1 VKSRFKSTEIQIVVL
16 IAIFA
21 TLAATPFINKDALI
35 IPKVIILCS
44 GALYLLPKLTLK
56 LHFLKNN
63 KVQSILL
70 ILSTLFFL
78 QLLIVMAFSNTPL
91 EQQIF
96 GRTGRGM
103 GFATWFSCLII
114 LLLSALSTQIGNI
127 HHIHFGL
134 TLTGVVTAVY
144 AICQSFGFDFFPWD
158 SKTNGV
164 ISTLGNPNFVSGFIA
179 MSFIPSLIY
188 FEFKKYK
195 VYIKVILIVLYCIA
209 LYRADSLQGYIG
221 ITLSVITYLLAY
233 LWYKNKSLFI
243 SLFVLSISGLVAV
256 VLGSLNKG
264 PLSSF
269 FYKVSVQ
276 SRGDFWRSAINTS
289 NDHKLFGVGLD
300 SFGDYY
306 LKYRDIVA
314 VNHPWAEFTDSA
326 HNYFLDLL
334 VSGGYPLLI
343 IYICIHLLTLWSL
356 LRAFRTNTQFKPLL
370 VSLFTAY
377 LVFQAQA
384 LISPISIPILIW
396 SSIIS
401 GSIIGVYSSTFN
413 KTNVE
418 TNSVSPA
425 TARLQKTSIGLL
437 VVSLVVLYPVFNVDR
452 LQFNAMKNG
461 DGDLAVS
468 STKKFPESV
477 VRYSIM
483 TRELL
488 KSGLNVQA
496 LDLARSAV
504 KFNPNSPALWVL
516 IMVNP
521 TAPIEERILAKQKMQ
536 QLDPLNQDIVNFEI
550 TK

>member
-1 VKSRFKSTEIQIVVL
+1 
-16 IAIFA
+16 
-21 TLAATPFINKDALI
+21 
-35 IPKVIILCS
+35 
-44 GALYLLPKLTLK
+44 
-56 LHFLKNN
+56 
-63 KVQSILL
+63 
-70 ILSTLFFL
+70 
-78 QLLIVMAFSNTPL
+78 
-91 EQQIF
+91 
-96 GRTGRGM
+96 
-103 GFATWFSCLII
+103 
-114 LLLSALSTQIGNI
+114 
-127 HHIHFGL
+127 
-134 TLTGVVTAVY
+134 VY

>member
-1 VKSRFKSTEIQIVVL
+1 MKSRFKSTEIQIVVL

>member
-1 VKSRFKSTEIQIVVL
+1 MKSRIKSTEIQIVVL
-16 IAIFA
+16 IAIFV
-21 TLAATPFINKDALI
+21 TLAATPFTNKDALI

-44 GALYLLPKLTLK
+44 GALYLLPRLTLK

-70 ILSTLFFL
+70 ILSTLFFI
-78 QLLIVMAFSNTPL
+78 QLLIVMAFSNAPL

-134 TLTGVVTAVY
+134 TLTGVATAVY

-164 ISTLGNPNFVSGFIA
+164 ISTMGNPNFVSGLIA

-195 VYIKVILIVLYCIA
+195 VYIKVILIVLYCFA

-233 LWYKNKSLFI
+233 LWYKNKSLFS
-243 SLFVLSISGLVAV
+243 SLFVLSMSGLVAV
-256 VLGSLNKG
+256 VLSSLNKG

-334 VSGGYPLLI
+334 VSGGYPLLT

-370 VSLFTAY
+370 VSLFAAY

-418 TNSVSPA
+418 TNSVLPA
-425 TARLQKTSIGLL
+425 KARLQKTSIGLL
-437 VVSLVVLYPVFNVDR
+437 IVSLLLLYPLFNVDR

-536 QLDPLNQDIVNFEI
+536 ELDPLNQDIVNFEI

>member
-1 VKSRFKSTEIQIVVL
+1 VKSGFKSTEIQIVVL

-21 TLAATPFINKDALI
+21 TLAATPFTNKDALI

-44 GALYLLPKLTLK
+44 GALYLLPRLTLK

-78 QLLIVMAFSNTPL
+78 QLLIVMTFSNAPL

-103 GFATWFSCLII
+103 GFASWFSCLII
-114 LLLSALSTQIGNI
+114 LVLSALSTQIGNI

-134 TLTGVVTAVY
+134 TLTGVATAVY

-164 ISTLGNPNFVSGFIA
+164 ISTLGNPNFVLGFMA

-195 VYIKVILIVLYCIA
+195 VYIKVILIILYCIA

-243 SLFVLSISGLVAV
+243 SLFVLSISGLVVV

-269 FYKVSVQ
+269 FYKVSIQ

-314 VNHPWAEFTDSA
+314 VSHPWAEFTDSA

-334 VSGGYPLLI
+334 VSGGYPLLT

-356 LRAFRTNTQFKPLL
+356 LSAFRTNTNFKPLL
-370 VSLFTAY
+370 ASLFAAY

-384 LISPISIPILIW
+384 LISPISIPILVW

-401 GSIIGVYSSTFN
+401 GSIIGVYSLTFN
-413 KTNVE
+413 KANVE
-418 TNSVSPA
+418 TSSVSPPKA
-425 TARLQKTSIGLL
+425 GLQKTSIGLL

-452 LQFNAMKNG
+452 LQFDAMKNG

-477 VRYSIM
+477 VRYSTM

-488 KSGLNVQA
+488 KSGLNIQA

-536 QLDPLNQDIVNFEI
+536 ELDPLNQDIINFEI
-550 TK
+550 TE

>member
-1 VKSRFKSTEIQIVVL
+1 
-16 IAIFA
+16 
-21 TLAATPFINKDALI
+21 
-35 IPKVIILCS
+35 
-44 GALYLLPKLTLK
+44 
-56 LHFLKNN
+56 
-63 KVQSILL
+63 
-70 ILSTLFFL
+70 
-78 QLLIVMAFSNTPL
+78 M
-91 EQQIF
+91 
-96 GRTGRGM
+96 
-103 GFATWFSCLII
+103 
-114 LLLSALSTQIGNI
+114 
-127 HHIHFGL
+127 
-134 TLTGVVTAVY
+134 
-144 AICQSFGFDFFPWD
+144 
-158 SKTNGV
+158 
-164 ISTLGNPNFVSGFIA
+164 
-179 MSFIPSLIY
+179 
-188 FEFKKYK
+188 
-195 VYIKVILIVLYCIA
+195 
-209 LYRADSLQGYIG
+209 
-221 ITLSVITYLLAY
+221 
-233 LWYKNKSLFI
+233 
-243 SLFVLSISGLVAV
+243 
-256 VLGSLNKG
+256 NKG

-334 VSGGYPLLI
+334 VSGGYPLLT

-370 VSLFTAY
+370 VSLFAAY

-418 TNSVSPA
+418 TNSVLPA
-425 TARLQKTSIGLL
+425 KARLQKTSIGLL
-437 VVSLVVLYPVFNVDR
+437 IVSLLLLYPLFNVDR

>member
-1 VKSRFKSTEIQIVVL
+1 MKSGFKSTEIQIVVL

-21 TLAATPFINKDALI
+21 TLAATPFTNKDALI

-44 GALYLLPKLTLK
+44 GALYLLPRLTLK

-78 QLLIVMAFSNTPL
+78 QLLIVMTFSNAPL

-103 GFATWFSCLII
+103 GFASWFSCLII
-114 LLLSALSTQIGNI
+114 LVLSALSTQIGNI

-134 TLTGVVTAVY
+134 TLTGVATAVY

-195 VYIKVILIVLYCIA
+195 VYIKVILIILYCIA

-243 SLFVLSISGLVAV
+243 SLFVLSISGLVVV

-269 FYKVSVQ
+269 FYKVSIQ

-314 VNHPWAEFTDSA
+314 VSHPWAEFTDSA

-334 VSGGYPLLI
+334 VSGGYPLLT

-356 LRAFRTNTQFKPLL
+356 LSAFRTNTNFKPLL
-370 VSLFTAY
+370 ASLFAAY

-384 LISPISIPILIW
+384 LISPISIPILVW

-401 GSIIGVYSSTFN
+401 GSIIGVYSLTFN
-413 KTNVE
+413 KANVE
-418 TNSVSPA
+418 TSSVSPPKA
-425 TARLQKTSIGLL
+425 GLQKTSIGLL

-452 LQFNAMKNG
+452 LQFDAMKNG

-477 VRYSIM
+477 VRYSTM

-488 KSGLNVQA
+488 KSGLNIQA

-536 QLDPLNQDIVNFEI
+536 ELDPLNQDIINFEI
-550 TK
+550 TE